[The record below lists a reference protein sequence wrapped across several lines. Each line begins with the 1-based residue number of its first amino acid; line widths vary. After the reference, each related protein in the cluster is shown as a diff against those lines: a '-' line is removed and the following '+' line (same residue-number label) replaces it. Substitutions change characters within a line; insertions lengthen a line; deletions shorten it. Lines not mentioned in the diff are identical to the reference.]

1 MQGRGLSCNATN
13 CSHNFCYKCKAGAI
27 DVSGGS
33 ASCRTFE
40 DRAGRSFVN
49 SLNDYFTTET
59 SNIKCEALNCVHNEN
74 KGCYA
79 DDVQIDFNNAL
90 NDEYFLL
97 FGSLDITDI
106 LVSIYFQRFNIE
118 L

>member
-1 MQGRGLSCNATN
+1 MQDGNLNCSATN
-13 CSHNFCYKCKAGAI
+13 CSHNFGYKCKAGAI

-74 KGCYA
+74 KDCYA
-79 DDVQIDFNNAL
+79 DDVQIDFNNAFC
-90 NDEYFLL
+90 NTFE
-97 FGSLDITDI
+97 T
-106 LVSIYFQRFNIE
+106 R
-118 L
+118 